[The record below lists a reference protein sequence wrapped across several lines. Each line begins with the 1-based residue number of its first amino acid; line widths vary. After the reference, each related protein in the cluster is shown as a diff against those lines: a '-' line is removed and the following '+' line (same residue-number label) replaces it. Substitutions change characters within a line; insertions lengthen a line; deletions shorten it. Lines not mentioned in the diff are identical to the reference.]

1 MDLVT
6 DGRWNMKE
14 KCLQVSQRRCLDD
27 EGAVSQGGGRGQS
40 KCEVRSL
47 RGDEDVVVCIDCS
60 ALGSCRR

>member
-1 MDLVT
+1 
-6 DGRWNMKE
+6 MKG